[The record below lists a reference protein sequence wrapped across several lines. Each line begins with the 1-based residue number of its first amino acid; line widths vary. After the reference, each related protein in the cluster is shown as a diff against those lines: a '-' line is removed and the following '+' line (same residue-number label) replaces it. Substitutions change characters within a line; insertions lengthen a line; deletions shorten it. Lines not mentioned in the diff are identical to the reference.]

1 MTEIQSGS
9 DVTSQVFTSH
19 RTLANSHTHVF
30 SCVVHFPL
38 TSPTREE
45 KEGGRFEREERDRQK
60 ERGKR
65 KTKQGKSAKE
75 MEERQSV
82 LK

>member
-19 RTLANSHTHVF
+19 RTLADSHTHVF

-45 KEGGRFEREERDRQK
+45 KEGGRFEREEKDRQK
-60 ERGKR
+60 EREESVRRNKVKVPR
-65 KTKQGKSAKE
+65 KWKNG
-75 MEERQSV
+75 RV
-82 LK
+82 F